1 MIVVNKADVM
11 LFEGGLITEASTIGI
26 KPGEA
31 WPDFISVVDDH
42 NEGFLFQKSRPETH
56 DGELVGYLYF
66 TNGGAQ
72 LTVAND

>member
-11 LFEGGLITEASTIGI
+11 LFESGLFAEASSLGL
-26 KPGEA
+26 KPGE
-31 WPDFISVVDDH
+31 WPDFISVVDDN

-56 DGELVGYLYF
+56 DGELVGHLYF
-66 TNGGAQ
+66 TKGGAQ